1 MKILLTGASGY
12 IGGNLLKELK
22 KNHEIIAVSRS
33 TKNKENEENVT
44 WVAADLFAPEDNE
57 RVMKDIDLAVYLVHS
72 MQPQAKL
79 TQAKFEDMD
88 ALLADNFAR
97 AAANNGVKRIVY
109 LSGIVPDDEKLSRHL
124 ASRLECEKI
133 LGSFGVPVTTLR
145 AGLIVGPKGSSF
157 PILQSL
163 VERLPGL
170 VLPSWAYNRTHP
182 VALRDLIDGL
192 LAVIERED
200 LGQQSIDIGG
210 PEEMNYRELFE
221 ETAEVLGKKLP
232 MVDLPIIPVWLS
244 KAWVALISGKPIEMV
259 GPLLDSLAHDMVITP
274 EHTVEGITN
283 APTPFKESVRLAT
296 ENQDSLGYTLP
307 SFSLPLKKDV
317 ENPKNDVKSIQRV
330 TIPERWSV
338 QDTASYY
345 LQWLSRSS
353 LKIVG
358 TSVNDNHAEIR
369 LPILKD
375 PILTLD
381 YSPERSREDAVTY
394 MISGGRL
401 ARVQEGGRARL
412 VFRRVLDESRVIIAI
427 HEYEP
432 ALPWFIYTLTQA
444 RVHLIVM
451 TVFGYE
457 TAALAKFYKLRE
469 KLGARKAQ
477 GRHVVA

>member
-22 KNHEIIAVSRS
+22 KNHEVIAVSRS

-57 RVMKDIDLAVYLVHS
+57 RVMEGVDLAVYLVHS
-72 MQPQAKL
+72 MQP
-79 TQAKFEDMD
+79 QAKFEDMD

-97 AAANNGVKRIVY
+97 AAANNGIKRIVY

-170 VLPSWAYNRTHP
+170 
-182 VALRDLIDGL
+182 IGGL

-210 PEEMNYRELFE
+210 PREMNYRELFE

-259 GPLLDSLAHDMVITP
+259 GPLLDSLVHDMVITP

-296 ENQDSLGYTLP
+296 ENQNSLGYTLP
-307 SFSLPLKKDV
+307 SFSIPLKKDV
-317 ENPKNDVKSIQRV
+317 ENPKNDVKSIQRI
-330 TIPERWSV
+330 TIPEHWSV

-353 LKIVG
+353 LKLVG
-358 TSVNDNHAEIR
+358 TSINDNHAEIR

-412 VFRRVLDESRVIIAI
+412 VFRRVLDENRVIITI

-444 RVHLIVM
+444 RVHLVVM

-457 TAALAKFYKLRE
+457 TAALTQFYKLRE
-469 KLGARKAQ
+469 KFGARKAQ
-477 GRHVVA
+477 GRHVAA

>member
-22 KNHEIIAVSRS
+22 KNHEVIAVSRS

-57 RVMKDIDLAVYLVHS
+57 RVMEGVDLAVYLVHS

-170 VLPSWAYNRTHP
+170 LLPSWVYNRTHP
-182 VALRDLIDGL
+182 VALRDLIGGL

-210 PEEMNYRELFE
+210 PREMNYRELFE

-259 GPLLDSLAHDMVITP
+259 GPLLDSLVHDMVITP

-283 APTPFKESVRLAT
+283 APTPFKESVRLA
-296 ENQDSLGYTLP
+296 
-307 SFSLPLKKDV
+307 
-317 ENPKNDVKSIQRV
+317 
-330 TIPERWSV
+330 
-338 QDTASYY
+338 
-345 LQWLSRSS
+345 
-353 LKIVG
+353 
-358 TSVNDNHAEIR
+358 
-369 LPILKD
+369 
-375 PILTLD
+375 
-381 YSPERSREDAVTY
+381 
-394 MISGGRL
+394 
-401 ARVQEGGRARL
+401 RVQEGGRARL
-412 VFRRVLDESRVIIAI
+412 VFRRVLDENRVIITI

-444 RVHLIVM
+444 RVHLVVM

-457 TAALAKFYKLRE
+457 TAALTQFYKLRE
-469 KLGARKAQ
+469 KFGARKAQ
-477 GRHVVA
+477 GRHVAA